1 MKEIVDTNQLRK
13 YCYRNSTNQVMEMI
27 RYKRT
32 RRQTNV
38 VMEEYFETDVK
49 FKVDSDTELDRS
61 KDLKHEFLS
70 DRIEEYFERDVKSDV
85 ESDVDQ

>member
-27 RYKRT
+27 SYK

-61 KDLKHEFLS
+61 KDLKHESLS
-70 DRIEEYFERDVKSDV
+70 DGIEEYFERDVKSDV
-85 ESDVDQ
+85 ESDVEQ

>member
-1 MKEIVDTNQLRK
+1 
-13 YCYRNSTNQVMEMI
+13 
-27 RYKRT
+27 
-32 RRQTNV
+32 
-38 VMEEYFETDVK
+38 MEEYFETDVK